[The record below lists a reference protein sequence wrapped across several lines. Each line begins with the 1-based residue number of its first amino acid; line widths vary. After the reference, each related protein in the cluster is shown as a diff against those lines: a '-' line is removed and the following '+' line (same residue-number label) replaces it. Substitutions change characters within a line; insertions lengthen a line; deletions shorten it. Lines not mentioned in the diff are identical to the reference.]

1 MKHQVRS
8 LMQEAAIGALAQL
21 LLPSLLSQK
30 LVVHHYDY
38 SLFPRLREKA
48 IDASEAERVSTSF
61 RVAEIFLNMRTARL
75 RASEAQ
81 LQHQRELRQKRKTK
95 KRRTPK

>member
-1 MKHQVRS
+1 MKLQTRP

-30 LVVHHYDY
+30 LVVHHYDF
-38 SLFPRLREKA
+38 SLFPRLHEKA

-61 RVAEIFLNMRTARL
+61 RVAEMFLDMRTARL

-81 LQHQRELRQKRKTK
+81 LQHRRDLRQKRKVK
-95 KRRTPK
+95 KRRAR